1 MNLSS
6 GQKLIAAIVSI
17 VLVAAVVFFLLI
29 LPKFSQMSTLDQD
42 ISDAE
47 IDIQSAQTLLK
58 QRQQLKAES
67 AATETQLL
75 MLANML
81 PEHPEMPGL
90 IIELQDTV
98 NASGLEFV
106 LVAPSDPEPLEEG
119 YTAVLSELVVR
130 GKWQDVVDLL
140 QRLRRISRQLRVVD
154 FQVERYVP
162 EDEALDVSDE
172 TLVEAIINIEV
183 YMMPRTTDTTGTV
196 PPAPG
201 Q

>member
-6 GQKLIAAIVSI
+6 GQKLIAAIVLI
-17 VLVAAVVFFLLI
+17 VLVGAAVFFLAV
-29 LPKFSQMSTLDQD
+29 LPKFSQMSSLDQ
-42 ISDAE
+42 E
-47 IDIQSAQTLLK
+47 IDASAIDIESAQTLLK

-67 AATETQLL
+67 ASTEAQLL

-106 LVAPSDPEPLEEG
+106 RVAPDEPVASEDG
-119 YTAVLSELVVR
+119 YTSVMSELVVR

-140 QRLRRISRQLRVVD
+140 QRLRRITRQVRIFDFSVVVWD
-154 FQVERYVP
+154 TDDTES
-162 EDEALDVSDE
+162 ATDE
-172 TLVEAIINIEV
+172 TLVEATINIEV
-183 YMMPRTTDTTGTV
+183 YLMPRTAEATGTV

>member
-6 GQKLIAAIVSI
+6 GQKLIAAIVLI
-17 VLVAAVVFFLLI
+17 VLVAAAVFFLLI
-29 LPKFSQMSTLDQD
+29 LPQFSRMSSLDQD

-47 IDIQSAQTLLK
+47 IDIQAAQTLLK

-67 AATETQLL
+67 ATTETQLL
-75 MLANML
+75 MLSNML

-106 LVAPSDPEPLEEG
+106 RVAPSDPEPIDFG

-140 QRLRRISRQLRVVD
+140 QRLRRITRQLRVVD
-154 FQVERYVP
+154 FEVYQYIP
-162 EDEALDVSDE
+162 DDANADNLNE
-172 TLVEAIINIEV
+172 TLVEATINIEV
-183 YMMPRTTDTTGTV
+183 YVMPRATDATGTV
-196 PPAPG
+196 PAPS